1 MSLWRIAR
9 ALRAGGTVRDQVALD
24 ERLRQAAGGSL
35 VRANTRPHAARE
47 RVRGELLAAAGG
59 APPVADGDVSF
70 GAVLLAH
77 LAASV
82 AGADDG
88 LHDDV

>member
-82 AGADDG
+82 ADTVP
-88 LHDDV
+88 HDDV